1 MNIDSIENGYVIDH
15 IPAGRAM
22 RVYEILNLS
31 KLDCQVAIITN
42 AKSKK
47 NKSKDIIKIN
57 DLIDLDL
64 DVISYIAP
72 DATVNVIRDSVRVEK
87 KTLTPPK
94 QLVNVIKCPNPHC
107 ICNNENIDHI
117 SNLRMHIR
125 HIAVFIAKQNQINIQ
140 FIFKVRKH
148 QFSDFFCVSFYYLF
162 SLINII

>member
-1 MNIDSIENGYVIDH
+1 M
-15 IPAGRAM
+15 
-22 RVYEILNLS
+22 LLKQTTLS
-31 KLDCQVAIITN
+31 FSEYTSLY
-42 AKSKK
+42 
-47 NKSKDIIKIN
+47 DIIVPKDNLLRKIN

-117 SNLRMHIR
+117 FKLTDAHPTYRCIYCETKSN
-125 HIAVFIAKQNQINIQ
+125 
-140 FIFKVRKH
+140 
-148 QFSDFFCVSFYYLF
+148 
-162 SLINII
+162 

>member
-72 DATVNVIRDSVRVEK
+72 DATVNVIRNSVRVEK

-94 QLVNVIKCPNPHC
+94 KLVNVIKCPNPHC

-117 SNLRMHIR
+117 FKLTDANPTYRCIYCETKSN
-125 HIAVFIAKQNQINIQ
+125 
-140 FIFKVRKH
+140 
-148 QFSDFFCVSFYYLF
+148 
-162 SLINII
+162 

>member
-72 DATVNVIRDSVRVEK
+72 DATVNVIRNSVRVEK
-87 KTLTPPK
+87 KKLIPPK
-94 QLVNVIKCPNPHC
+94 KLVNVIKCPNPHC

-117 SNLRMHIR
+117 FKLTDSNPTYRCIYCET
-125 HIAVFIAKQNQINIQ
+125 KSN
-140 FIFKVRKH
+140 
-148 QFSDFFCVSFYYLF
+148 
-162 SLINII
+162 